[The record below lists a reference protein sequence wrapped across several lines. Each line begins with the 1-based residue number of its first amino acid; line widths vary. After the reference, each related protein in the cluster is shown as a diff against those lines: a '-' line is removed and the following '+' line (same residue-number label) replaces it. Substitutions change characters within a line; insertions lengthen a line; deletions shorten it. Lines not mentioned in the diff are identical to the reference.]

1 MDVKVLYLDN
11 YPKEKGK
18 LEYAHFGDSGVDLR
32 AAIAEEMEMA
42 VDPGQVVLVP
52 TGVKVEIPYGYE
64 IQVRPR
70 SGLAL
75 KHGITVL
82 NTPGTVDS
90 GYRGEIG
97 VILINHSK
105 KRFVI
110 NRGDKIAQAVV
121 STIVQAQFLEVDE
134 LSETSRGDGAYNSTG
149 IN

>member
-1 MDVKVLYLDN
+1 MEVKILYLEN
-11 YPKEKGK
+11 YPSEKGELK
-18 LEYAHFGDSGVDLR
+18 YAHDGDSGVDLR
-32 AAIAEEMEMA
+32 AAIKADNQIS
-42 VDPGQVVLVP
+42 VKPGQTMLVP
-52 TGVKVEIPYGYE
+52 TGVKVELPHGYE

-97 VILINHSK
+97 VILINHSEK
-105 KRFVI
+105 VFVI

-121 STIVQAQFLEVDE
+121 CAVIKAAFVKADE
-134 LSETSRGDGAYNSTG
+134 LSDTSRGNGAYNSTG
-149 IN
+149 KN

>member
-11 YPKEKGK
+11 YPSEKGELK
-18 LEYAHFGDSGVDLR
+18 YAHFGDSGVDLR

-42 VDPGQVVLVP
+42 VEPGQVVLVP
-52 TGVKVEIPYGYE
+52 AGVKVEIPYGYE

-97 VILINHSK
+97 IILINHSK

-134 LSETSRGDGAYNSTG
+134 LSDTSRGDGAYNSTG

>member
-11 YPKEKGK
+11 YPREKGE
-18 LEYAHFGDSGVDLR
+18 LQYAHFGDSGVDLR
-32 AAIAEEMEMA
+32 AAIPEKMVIE
-42 VDPGQVVLVP
+42 PGQVVLVP
-52 TGVKVEIPYGYE
+52 AGIKVEIPYGYE

-97 VILINHSK
+97 IILINHSK

-121 STIVQAQFLEVDE
+121 CAIVQAQFLEVDE
-134 LSETSRGDGAYNSTG
+134 LSDTSRGEGGYNSTG